1 MNAGRHLSSPL
12 LPRALWSCVPPPSS
26 LMLEF
31 PRVCPQLSCHL
42 PPVRLECSS
51 LALGRLQP
59 RPFSGTPDLSSLSLE
74 ATAKALSS
82 LQSVALQL
90 VTGSHNQ
97 HRGCSK
103 PRLRGQGRLLGG
115 GRAGAERELA
125 RLGGWRAYCRSGE
138 HRVQRHLG
146 T

>member
-1 MNAGRHLSSPL
+1 MNAGRHLSSPH
-12 LPRALWSCVPPPSS
+12 LPRTLWSCVPPPSP

-31 PRVCPQLSCHL
+31 PGVCPQLSCHR
-42 PPVRLECSS
+42 PPVLLEYSS

-59 RPFSGTPDLSSLSLE
+59 RPFSGTPDLGSLSLE

-82 LQSVALQL
+82 LQPVALQL
-90 VTGSHNQ
+90 ATGSHHQ

-115 GRAGAERELA
+115 GRAGAEREPA
-125 RLGGWRAYCRSGE
+125 RLGGWRACCKSGE
-138 HRVQRHLG
+138 RHVQRHVG